1 MVPNVARDGIDG
13 DMKFCVRSELSEK
26 AGLARLPYGTIHMV
40 KTSFLDEISASR
52 LTDAACNGASVIEVG
67 DINTD
72 GASDEF
78 LRSLVTTGIDPLE
91 ALVTGIYETGVYGVG
106 SEAQD
111 RCRAAVER
119 RVDFLCSMGAG
130 FHNDTAWQW
139 PSCMFWVLAPDVQD
153 VEFVVPHVGFRA
165 RVARGDL
172 IVFDPSLAHGL
183 CKTSDSGLFVGEHFE
198 GDSGDLVQAF
208 LSGELLL
215 DDAQWAALGCKW
227 QPRSDAAFDGAVSLL
242 SAEFD
247 ARSGRICRAEGLEQ
261 R

>member
-1 MVPNVARDGIDG
+1 MLASAVVDRIDSS
-13 DMKFCVRSELSEK
+13 MKFCVRSELSEK
-26 AGLARLPYGTIHMV
+26 AELARLPYGSIHMV
-40 KTSFLDEISASR
+40 KTSFLDEISASK
-52 LTDAACNGASVIEVG
+52 LADAAYDGASVIEVG

-91 ALVTGIYETGVYGVG
+91 ALVNGIYETGVYGVG
-106 SEAQD
+106 IEAKE
-111 RCRAAVER
+111 RCKASVER

-130 FHNDTAWQW
+130 FHNDTDWQW
-139 PSCMFWVLAPDVQD
+139 PSCLFWVLALDVQD

-165 RVARGDL
+165 PVARGDL

-183 CKTSDSGLFVGEHFE
+183 CKTSDHGLFVREHFE
-198 GDSGDLVQAF
+198 GDSGDHVQAF

-215 DDAQWAALGCKW
+215 DDAQWEALGCKW
-227 QPRSDAAFDGAVSLL
+227 QQRSDAAFDGAVSLL

-247 ARSGRICRAEGLEQ
+247 ARSGQICRAEGLVQ